1 MNFNIQKFVVES
13 LLCSQGVY
21 LFDQKFNKPVIIL
34 QFTINALYIYIYV
47 LCKQI
52 WLYIKW

>member
-34 QFTINALYIYIYV
+34 QFTINALYIYV